1 MVDNFFFKLDLFHAY
16 KQIVLDKDSWKYAII
31 NTHQGLYLYTCLP
44 FGIAL
49 APAIFQRTTDTILQY
64 LNKVGYIFDDILVTR
79 AKDSE

>member
-49 APAIFQRTTDTILQY
+49 AP
-64 LNKVGYIFDDILVTR
+64 NNGYHPSI
-79 AKDSE
+79 SEQGRIHI